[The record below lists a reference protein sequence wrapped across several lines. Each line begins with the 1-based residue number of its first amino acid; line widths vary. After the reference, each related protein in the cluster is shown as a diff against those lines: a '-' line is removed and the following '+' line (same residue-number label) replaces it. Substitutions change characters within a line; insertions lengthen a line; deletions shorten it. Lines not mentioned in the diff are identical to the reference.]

1 MNVIN
6 SFDGEYDFLSNFY
19 ECPILWKGNLYRN
32 SESIYQSY
40 KTLDNV
46 IKSIVN
52 NVNYEIVNAVGSP
65 FRDEITEDWYLKLF
79 YTVED
84 NKDFLKL
91 MFNAEFKYRYLEMIN
106 ELVLHNINNISL
118 EEKNYRLLWAG
129 GIVNRIIQWID
140 DELLESPEELAS
152 FCYSNFKKNN
162 I

>member
-1 MNVIN
+1 M
-6 SFDGEYDFLSNFY
+6 
-19 ECPILWKGNLYRN
+19 K
-32 SESIYQSY
+32 
-40 KTLDNV
+40 
-46 IKSIVN
+46 
-52 NVNYEIVNAVGSP
+52 P

-152 FCYSNFKKNN
+152 FCYNNFRKNN